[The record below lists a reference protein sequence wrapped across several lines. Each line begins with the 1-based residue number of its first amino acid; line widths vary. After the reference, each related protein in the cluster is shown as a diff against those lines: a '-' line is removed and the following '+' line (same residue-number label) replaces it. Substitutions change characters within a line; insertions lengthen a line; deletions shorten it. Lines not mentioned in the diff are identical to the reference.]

1 MAERKRRRSCHVEL
15 DEIGCDRIC
24 MKHWPTALSVG
35 SGRHFSYFLTRPIT
49 NRRITAPMYLW
60 PGGLGI
66 EQYVRDAAWYR
77 SVATVSSTACTTS
90 RERAISTVLLTAFE
104 IVRVEAVASFPSRV
118 HSIRARAH
126 LAQSEPKMARDRFG
140 FLERHRST
148 ARRH

>member
-49 NRRITAPMYLW
+49 NRRITAPMYLR

-66 EQYVRDAAWYR
+66 EQYVRDAAWYPLGR
-77 SVATVSSTACTTS
+77 DGVVDGLHDIAGTGHLN
-90 RERAISTVLLTAFE
+90 RAF
-104 IVRVEAVASFPSRV
+104 
-118 HSIRARAH
+118 
-126 LAQSEPKMARDRFG
+126 
-140 FLERHRST
+140 
-148 ARRH
+148 